1 MVAVIVLV
9 AAGVGFDALVKWLTR
24 RFMPWARRS

>member
-1 MVAVIVLV
+1 VLV